1 MTSGSTRDAGQPWR
15 VILIED
21 NPEDRVELRRLVLTG
36 SDRRFL
42 LEEAVT
48 GASGL
53 AAIFARPSLPDC
65 VLLDYKLP
73 DMDALQVLQALT
85 APSGLPVCPVVVV
98 TGGVMADMGRA
109 LLRAGAQDFIGKD
122 WVTAPSL
129 TRAIENAVERWA
141 MGRELHDHAAA
152 LRRAAARDTLRLAL
166 SEAIHEVD
174 PCAIK
179 KQTAR
184 LIGEHL
190 GASRVI
196 YAEVSAGGQISLE
209 TGYVNGVAEF
219 PCQFHMDSYGAF
231 LREEF
236 SAGRHVV
243 ISDVT
248 AEPVITVLTEA
259 EKARYDATQVRAL
272 LAVPLLK
279 EGKLVALVAVHQSS
293 RRVWTADEVTLVEEA
308 AERTWLMVER
318 VRTEARL
325 RESEQRLSQLITLMP
340 SFTAVLLGP
349 EHVFELAND
358 PYYALVGRGPEILG
372 QPVLQA
378 LPELVGQPFP
388 ALLDQVYRTAEPFET
403 KGMKLLIVRGADGR
417 FDELFVDFV
426 YQPLMSAEGG
436 VFGIL
441 VHGVDRTEQVRGEQ
455 ALRRSQR
462 ELQAL
467 ADNTP
472 DILSRFDRALRHVFV
487 NAAARKATGRPIEDF
502 LGKTN
507 RELGFPEALCQEW
520 ESATRAVFNTGV
532 DQMIEFAF
540 DGPEGIRHYASRLV
554 PEFGADGIVE
564 FVLGVTGDVTQRK
577 HFERTLSEQDQRKD
591 EFLATLAHELRNP
604 LAPLRSGLQVL
615 QQLRLQEDA
624 DTATRTLQMMA
635 RQLGQMTRLIDDL
648 LDVSRINSGKVV
660 LRLERIALNGVLEAA
675 VEAARPLIDK
685 ARHALTIE
693 LPDEPLWLQADP
705 TRMAQMLANL
715 LTNSAK
721 YTKQGGSIVLSARR
735 EGEKIVISVADNGL
749 GIPADMVG
757 RVFDMFAQ
765 VNHTLE
771 RAQGGLGIGLALVKR
786 LAEMHGGSIEAHSDG
801 VDMGST
807 FTMRFPRDEGS
818 LPAPEPTTP
827 ASSAT
832 PPAGRRILVVDDNV
846 DGAQTLAMLLSLSG
860 YETRTAFDGPSALIV
875 AAEFLPHV
883 VFLDIGLPGMN
894 GYEVALRL
902 RGVAGLEAARLIA
915 LTGWG
920 SEDDQRKSRDAGFDA
935 HLTKPVEPSAV
946 DEVLARLLG
955 VGVD

>member
-1 MTSGSTRDAGQPWR
+1 MTSGSTREAGQPWR

-21 NPEDRVELRRLVLTG
+21 NPEDRVELRRLLLAG
-36 SDRRFL
+36 SDRRFM

-48 GASGL
+48 GAAGV
-53 AAIFARPSLPDC
+53 AAIFAGPSLPDC

-85 APSGLPVCPVVVV
+85 TPSGLPACPVVVV
-98 TGGVMADMGRA
+98 TGGVQADMGRA

-129 TRAIENAVERWA
+129 TRAIENAAERWA
-141 MGRELHDHAAA
+141 MGRELHDQTAA

-166 SEAIHEVD
+166 SEAIHEFD
-174 PCAIK
+174 PVAIK
-179 KQTAR
+179 NQTAR
-184 LIGEHL
+184 LLGEHL
-190 GASRVI
+190 GVSRVI
-196 YAEVSAGGQISLE
+196 YAEVSADGQITLE
-209 TGYVNGVAEF
+209 TGYVNGVTEF
-219 PCQFHMDSYGAF
+219 PRQFHMDSYGAF

-248 AEPVITVLTEA
+248 AEPVLTVLAEA
-259 EKARYDATQVRAL
+259 EKARYAATQVVAF

-279 EGKLVALVAVHQSS
+279 EGKLVALLGVHQSS
-293 RRVWTADEVTLVEEA
+293 RRVWSADEVALVEEA

-325 RESEQRLSQLITLMP
+325 RESEQRLSQMITLMP
-340 SFTAVLLGP
+340 SFTAVLRGP

-372 QPVLQA
+372 RPVLQA

-388 ALLDQVYRTAEPFET
+388 ALLDRVYRSAEPFET
-403 KGMKLLIVRGADGR
+403 KGMKLLIARGADGS

-441 VHGVDRTEQVRGEQ
+441 VHGVDRTEQVRGER

-487 NAAARKATGRPIEDF
+487 NAAVERATGRPKEDF

-507 RELGFPEALCQEW
+507 REIGFPEALCQLW
-520 ESATRAVFNTGV
+520 ESASRAVFDTGV
-532 DQMIEFAF
+532 DQMIAFAF

-554 PEFGADGIVE
+554 PEFGADGSVE
-564 FVLGVTGDVTQRK
+564 FVLSVTSDVTERK

-604 LAPLRSGLQVL
+604 LAPLRTGLQVL
-615 QQLRLQEDA
+615 QLQRPQQDA
-624 DTATRTLQMMA
+624 ETAKRTLQMME
-635 RQLGQMTRLIDDL
+635 RQLGQMRRLIDDL

-660 LRLERIALNGVLEAA
+660 LRLERIALNAVLETA
-675 VEAARPLIDK
+675 VEAARPLIDE
-685 ARHALTIE
+685 AGHALTIE
-693 LPDEPLWLQADP
+693 LPDEPLWLHADP

-721 YTKQGGSIVLSARR
+721 YTQQGGSIVLSARR
-735 EGEKIVISVADNGL
+735 QDEEVVISVADNGL
-749 GIPADMVG
+749 GIPVDMMG
-757 RVFDMFAQ
+757 RVFDMFTQ
-765 VNHTLE
+765 VNQNLD

-807 FTMRFPRDEGS
+807 FTLRFPLAEGGA
-818 LPAPEPTTP
+818 PAPEPTTL
-827 ASSAT
+827 ASSAV
-832 PPAGRRILVVDDNV
+832 PSPGQRILVVDDNV
-846 DGAQTLAMLLSLSG
+846 DGAETLAMLLSLSG
-860 YETRTAFDGPSALIV
+860 YQTRTAFDGPSALI
-875 AAEFLPHV
+875 AAEEFQPHV

-894 GYEVALRL
+894 GYEVARKLRAD
-902 RGVAGLEAARLIA
+902 AGLEATRLIA

-920 SEDDQRKSRDAGFDA
+920 SEEDQRKSRAAGFDA

-955 VGVD
+955 VGLE